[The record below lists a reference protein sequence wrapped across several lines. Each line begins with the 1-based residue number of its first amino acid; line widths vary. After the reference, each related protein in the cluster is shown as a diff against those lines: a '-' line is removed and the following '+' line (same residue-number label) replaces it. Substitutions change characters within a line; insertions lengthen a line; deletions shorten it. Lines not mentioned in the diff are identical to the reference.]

1 MHTVKLENNISRIL
15 TSIAVPAPYLKIK
28 NTFILYC
35 GVIPV
40 TFLNYTD
47 SGMVKQTPL
56 WYTISIRNMIT
67 HKYV

>member
-1 MHTVKLENNISRIL
+1 MHIVKLENSISRIL
-15 TSIAVPAPYLKIK
+15 TSIVVPAPYLKIK

-40 TFLNYTD
+40 TFLNYTE